1 MRQQDNLPAFCR
13 VHGNGRALIGQIRTA
28 SRTDRPDQVPRPV
41 IKRRTVTRAERRY
54 LKSPQVMP
62 GRRTFLRRG
71 HVSAATTLTKLSMRS
86 DTASRLTAGTVTR
99 DGSLLSVTIS

>member
-1 MRQQDNLPAFCR
+1 MCGRVRRRSRRQIDLICIQPS
-13 VHGNGRALIGQIRTA
+13 GEITNGAAEQIGG
-28 SRTDRPDQVPRPV
+28 
-41 IKRRTVTRAERRY
+41 Y

-62 GRRTFLRRG
+62 GRWTFLRRG
-71 HVSAATTLTKLSMRS
+71 HVSAATTPTKLSMRS